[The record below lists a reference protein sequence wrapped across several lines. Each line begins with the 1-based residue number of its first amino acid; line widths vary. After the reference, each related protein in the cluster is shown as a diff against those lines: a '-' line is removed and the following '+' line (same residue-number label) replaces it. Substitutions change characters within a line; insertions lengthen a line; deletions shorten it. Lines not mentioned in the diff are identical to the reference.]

1 VYSSGC
7 TGKEVIQV
15 NGQEIERLLSII
27 QASKDLSR
35 EHLLAYIQEHR
46 VRIMADLDATGE
58 AEIPVPGGEK
68 IVLRRAA

>member
-1 VYSSGC
+1 
-7 TGKEVIQV
+7 V

-27 QASKDLSR
+27 QESKHVSR
-35 EHLLAYIQEHR
+35 EQLLAYIEEHKDQ
-46 VRIMADLDATGE
+46 IMADLAAKGQ

>member
-1 VYSSGC
+1 M
-7 TGKEVIQV
+7 

-27 QASKDLSR
+27 ETSKDLSR
-35 EHLLAYIQEHR
+35 EQLLAYIEEHKDQ
-46 VRIMADLDATGE
+46 IIQDLATKGQ